1 MNNILRVVLCIVA
14 FSFVLKLTK
23 KIIHAALLVF
33 VLWLILH
40 FLL

>member
-1 MNNILRVVLCIVA
+1 MNNILRVVLCIAA

-23 KIIHAALLVF
+23 KVIRAALLVF
-33 VLWLILH
+33 VLWLALR

>member
-1 MNNILRVVLCIVA
+1 MNNILRVVLCIAA
-14 FSFVLKLTK
+14 FSFVLKFTK